1 MDDTNLFKNV
11 ESDSEDEDPTKAFKT
26 IWIGIANS
34 TDQNLKVATWTHCS
48 IPDSTS
54 DLKLGAGL
62 GMELSGAASAN
73 FKMEKK
79 SRELKQ
85 DGSGEPRE
93 TEDLGSYD
101 YRKFVINSDTHNA
114 SKIITVHILKA
125 DATGNN
131 ERFWTINLEHR
142 HGLIVVEQ
150 EGQLKVVRANGQYW
164 ADDRWKPHRQTGMRS
179 GPTKILPFQR
189 RLTQEGRRNEP
200 GVRKSWVNSC

>member
-1 MDDTNLFKNV
+1 MDDTNPFKNV

-54 DLKLGAGL
+54 DFKLGAGL
-62 GMELSGAASAN
+62 GMELSGAPSAH

-125 DATGNN
+125 DATGNT

-164 ADDRWKPHRQTGMRS
+164 ADDRWKPHRSYKDPSFPKTFD
-179 GPTKILPFQR
+179 PR
-189 RLTQEGRRNEP
+189 RQ
-200 GVRKSWVNSC
+200 KK